1 MLKTIKYISMEK
13 MNITRLKGLIFAGTV
28 FFLLTFGCVSLEEEP
43 KDFPSPENF
52 YKTEQQ
58 VISALTGSMGRLYSQ
73 WGNYSYPWGAFHTDY
88 NDNSNLV
95 FQSSHNNWIWR
106 AHYGA
111 LAILN
116 SVVEALNEG
125 KTEVTEAKKNELMGQ
140 AKFLRAFNYFSL
152 VRGYGDVPIITEETD
167 VVGGEISRQPI
178 ADVYALILSDL
189 QVAYDYLPEEWDA
202 SLAGRPSKD
211 AARALL
217 AKVNLTM
224 ASAPLKD
231 ASRLTDARRYALEV
245 MNNDKHSLVADVRE
259 VFAISNK
266 LGPEFMFSFNATPD
280 DIATPP
286 QIWLPGTMAF
296 GWSDFGLKREWTDVY
311 PEQPRKDAYMILED
325 WNGDPWEDWSWR
337 GAPLLRKYVYNERE
351 DMERLQSWPNIPL
364 LRYADVLL
372 MFAEAD
378 NLINGGPTQDAVDAV
393 NLIIDRAND
402 GVANPDHPRVTT
414 GMSMAEFDAAVIQER
429 CYELFFEFDRWYDL
443 VRKEILCEA
452 FVDHADVYP
461 NCDNNDYLWP
471 IPQADLRLN
480 ELMTQNPGYP
490 TPD

>member
-1 MLKTIKYISMEK
+1 M
-13 MNITRLKGLIFAGTV
+13 KGLMFVGIV

-73 WGNYSYPWGAFHTDY
+73 WDNYSYPWGAFHTDY
-88 NDNSNLV
+88 DATANLV
-95 FQSSHNNWIWR
+95 FEASHNNWIWR

-116 SVVEALNEG
+116 NVIQALDEG
-125 KTEVTEAKKNELMGQ
+125 KTEVSEAKKNELMAQ

-167 VVGGEISRQPI
+167 IVAGEISRQPI
-178 ADVYALILSDL
+178 SQVYELIISDL
-189 QVAYDYLPEEWDA
+189 GVAYDYLPEEWDPA
-202 SLAGRPSKD
+202 LAGRPSKD

-217 AKVNLTM
+217 AKVYLTM
-224 ASAPLKD
+224 ATAPLKD
-231 ASRLTDARRYALEV
+231 ASKAQLARDMAKEV
-245 MNNDKHSLVADVRE
+245 MDNGIHSLVPDVHD
-259 VFAISNK
+259 VFALNNK

-286 QIWLPGTMAF
+286 QIWLPWTMAN
-296 GWSDFGLKREWTDVY
+296 GWSDFSLKKAWTDAY
-311 PEQPRKDAYMILED
+311 PDQPRKYAYMIMED
-325 WNGDPWEDWSWR
+325 WDGTPYEDYSN
-337 GAPLLRKYVYNERE
+337 APNLRKYVYNERE
-351 DMERLQSWPNIPL
+351 DMERLQSWPNIPI
-364 LRYADVLL
+364 LRYADVLM

-378 NLINGGPTQDAVDAV
+378 NMVNGGPTQAAVDAV

-402 GVANPDHPRVTT
+402 GVANPNHPRTT
-414 GMSMAEFDAAVIQER
+414 TSMSQAEFDAAVIQER

-443 VRKEILCEA
+443 IRKEILC
-452 FVDHADVYP
+452 DVWDDQPDVGP
-461 NCDNNDYLWP
+461 NCNEYDYLWP

-480 ELMTQNPGYP
+480 ELMTQNPGYT